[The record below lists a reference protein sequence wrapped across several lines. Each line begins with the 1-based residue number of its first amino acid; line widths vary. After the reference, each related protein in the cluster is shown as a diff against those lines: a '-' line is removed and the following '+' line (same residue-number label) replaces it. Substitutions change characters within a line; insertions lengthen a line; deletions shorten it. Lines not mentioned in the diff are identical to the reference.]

1 MEKTDVL
8 IAGLGPVG
16 AALGVYLARSGVKV
30 VVVEK
35 TAEVYPMP
43 RAAHLD
49 HETMRLLDLAGGA
62 EAVSANSQPLSS
74 YEFRNAKGDLL
85 LGFRPPA
92 DLADTG
98 WPYTSMFHQP
108 TLEIAMREALA
119 AEPTA
124 SIRLG
129 VSLTGFAETADG
141 VTVELE
147 GPEGASEI
155 AAKFLV
161 GCDGGQSTVRRLL
174 GIGLDD
180 MGFDEPWLVIDTVLK
195 GGKTRLSTIGL
206 QHCDPARPV
215 TSMPMAP
222 GRHRWEFML
231 LPGEAPEGVTS
242 DEAID
247 AMIAPF
253 ADPESLTVE
262 RRAVYRFHAVFAEKW
277 REGHVILAGDAAHQ
291 MPPFMGQG
299 LCSGVR
305 DAANLAWKLIAVIRG
320 DAEEALLDSFQRERE
335 PHVRAITQMAVAMGK
350 IVCTQDEELA
360 AARDA
365 DMLAKPEAA
374 RFDATPTLMGLQSGV
389 LEGGGAVAP
398 CLRSK
403 AGERLDLALGMSPY
417 LVVARRA
424 SAPSDTGGLTVV
436 ALDEHQGEGE
446 GAFLAML
453 GDAPAMLVRPDR
465 YVFGMGEPVV
475 LLDAWAAY
483 LRTGQA
489 EMQAAA

>member
-30 VVVEK
+30 TVVEK
-35 TAEVYPMP
+35 TDEVYPMP

-62 EAVSANSQPLSS
+62 EAVAGNSQPLSS
-74 YEFRNAKGDLL
+74 YEFRNATGELL

-92 DLADTG
+92 ALADTG

-108 TLEIAMREALA
+108 TLEIAMRETLA
-119 AEPTA
+119 AEPHA

-129 VSLTGFAETADG
+129 VSLANYTDGPDG
-141 VTVELE
+141 VTAEIE
-147 GPEGASEI
+147 GPDGKTQIVARY
-155 AAKFLV
+155 LV
-161 GCDGGQSTVRRLL
+161 GCDGGQSTVRRLA

-180 MGFDEPWLVIDTVLK
+180 MGFDEPWLVIDTLLK
-195 GGKTRLSTIGL
+195 DGTERLSTIGL

-231 LPGEAPEGVTS
+231 LDGETPEGVMT

-253 ADPESLTVE
+253 ADPKSLSVE
-262 RRAVYRFHAVFAEKW
+262 RRAVYRFHAVFAERW
-277 REGHVILAGDAAHQ
+277 RDNHVILAGDAAHQ

-305 DAANLAWKLIAVIRG
+305 DAANLSWKLAAVVKG
-320 DAEEALLDSFQRERE
+320 EADQALLDSFQPERE
-335 PHVRAITQMAVAMGK
+335 PHVRAITKMAVAMGK
-350 IVCTQDEELA
+350 IVCTQDEALA
-360 AARDA
+360 SARDA
-365 DMLAKPEAA
+365 DLMQKPEAA
-374 RFDATPTLMGLQSGV
+374 RFDATPVLAGLASGV
-389 LEGGGAVAP
+389 VEGGGAVAP
-398 CLRSK
+398 CLRSDD
-403 AGERLDLALGMSPY
+403 GGRPDTVLGMTPY
-417 LVVARRA
+417 LIVARRGDM
-424 SAPSDTGGLTVV
+424 PGDTGGVKVV
-436 ALDEHQGEGE
+436 ALDEHEGE
-446 GAFLAML
+446 GVEPFLALM

-465 YVFGMGEPVV
+465 YVFGTGEPAA
-475 LLDAWAAY
+475 LLDAWTAY
-483 LRTGQA
+483 LKTGRA
-489 EMQAAA
+489 GIQAAA